1 MLSEREKRRAQRL
14 GQMQVKTM
22 HLHSDENHAFHTELS
37 TQESW
42 ELLAKISHEA
52 WQIQTGK
59 KAAERLDKSI
69 VNIVKR
75 NGYVSYR

>member
-1 MLSEREKRRAQRL
+1 MLSEREKRRAKRL

-22 HLHSDENHAFHTELS
+22 HLHSDLHHAFHTELS
-37 TQESW
+37 THESW
-42 ELLAKISHEA
+42 ELLAKISQEA

-59 KAAERLDKSI
+59 KAPERLDKSI

-75 NGYVSYR
+75 NRYVSHS